1 MFRAILYYSKVKDY
15 SDVPWYSCDLQT
27 TDIDLLYKPQDPR
40 TLVVDSIMADLDY
53 AVHNMKDS
61 YSTTVI
67 YRNVALAIQARI
79 ALHEGTFRKYHP
91 ELNLD
96 DGDRFWK

>member
-91 ELNLD
+91 ELNLA